1 MTDYCRPVA
10 DQLAM
15 ATDDTRAHLREL
27 EAELDEYP
35 DQRGEILLEIAA
47 AWLEAGEP
55 DRAVVIWR
63 DLIAEGGEDEDYARV
78 ELAEYL
84 FGIGEDESARAEL
97 AALMATRRTAAWADG
112 SSRRNCSRNVASWP
126 KRWSGT
132 RWRPSDSRPTRGQP
146 SATTAGWVSVPGML
160 VRRRREV
167 RTAMGL
173 PPDETDQLV
182 PAEEGLL
189 ELVRRRFLST
199 EDAVDTMH
207 ARRGAPTEVRLLFWP
222 RSEFD
227 QARERWPDAIDQDVS
242 RSQSYRDLEVKLDA
256 MASEGARRIDAVPC
270 SVESFA
276 VYLDAGGD
284 RPLDSSA
291 ARRDYLDARYS
302 GGHYFQW
309 PPPRNKPCWCG
320 SDTKYKKCC
329 GAPTH

>member
-1 MTDYCRPVA
+1 
-10 DQLAM
+10 M

-55 DRAVVIWR
+55 DRAVIIWR

-84 FGIGEDESARAEL
+84 FGIGEDESARTEL
-97 AALMATRRTAAWADG
+97 AALKATRRTAGGGWQLAAELLEERGELAEALAWYTIATERFTTDEMATLGDG
-112 SSRRNCSRNVASWP
+112 
-126 KRWSGT
+126 
-132 RWRPSDSRPTRGQP
+132 
-146 SATTAGWVSVPGML
+146 AGWVSAPGML

-173 PPDETDQLV
+173 APDQTDQLV

-189 ELVRRRFLST
+189 ELVRRRFSSI

-207 ARRGAPTEVRLLFWP
+207 ARRGAATEVRLLFWP

-227 QARERWPDAIDQDVS
+227 QARERWPDAIDQDG
-242 RSQSYRDLEVKLDA
+242 SQSEYYQDLEVKLDA
-256 MASEGARRIDAVPC
+256 MASGGARRVDAVPC

-302 GGHYFQW
+302 EGHYFQW

-320 SDTKYKKCC
+320 SGTKYKKCC
-329 GAPTH
+329 GAPTQALT